1 LSLSLLQFDEYST
14 IAEPHGR
21 RRTGAPH
28 KLLGGKLALTSRL
41 GSGTDAELTIPAS
54 LAYLK

>member
-1 LSLSLLQFDEYST
+1 LLQFDEYST

-21 RRTGAPH
+21 RRRTGAPD